1 VLGWEE
7 WGEARFT
14 AGPLPSLS
22 ESLLKKKKITEEGR
36 GCETAGRERGR
47 KRLGRGEGREKR
59 LGTGKRGT
67 E

>member
-22 ESLLKKKKITEEGR
+22 ESLLKKKKITEEG
-36 GCETAGRERGR
+36 GECERAEGERGR
-47 KRLGRGEGREKR
+47 KRLGREEWREKR